1 MKYKSGDKVKIVS
14 DTTGSIS
21 FNNNGLMDKWL
32 GQTMTIHKIVGTGIL
47 ARYKMVEDE
56 GRWFWQDN
64 MIESL
69 VNSTAIKFVD
79 LEEQKV
85 YRELNQ
91 DVQHLY
97 KIEDGNLWTRHL
109 GYPFMEWFEC
119 DDSLLNILDYQF
131 IEVDK
136 GQNLPLIDSDY
147 YFIEIG
153 QSAGIYTKLWLEDNI
168 DIERFKI
175 NNVFKTR
182 EEAEKKLKAIEKL
195 LAYKEVD
202 PIETMIEDMFNSI
215 FKKF

>member
-97 KIEDGNLWTRHL
+97 KIEDGDLWTRHL
-109 GYPFMEWFEC
+109 GYPSMEWFEC

-153 QSAGIYTKLWLEDNI
+153 RSAGIYTKRWLEDNI